1 MTDPSVE
8 TNTTMKRGNMKT
20 TNEQKLLAVLREA
33 RDELI
38 RLYEELHP
46 DDETDN
52 DTTAVIDS
60 VIKTIKA
67 VEKQSKKTDGGAA

>member
-1 MTDPSVE
+1 
-8 TNTTMKRGNMKT
+8 MKT
-20 TNEQKLLAVLREA
+20 TNEKKLLAVLREA
-33 RDELI
+33 KDELI
-38 RLYEELHP
+38 RLYEELYP

>member
-1 MTDPSVE
+1 
-8 TNTTMKRGNMKT
+8 MKT
-20 TNEQKLLAVLREA
+20 TNEKKLLAVLREA